1 MEHEEL
7 HQHVDNPHSE
17 RNTEGLIPK
26 RNAKGSVPERN
37 TEGLA
42 SKRNAKGNVPERNT
56 EGLTPKRNTRE
67 NIPERNTDGAIPKR
81 NTRESVPERDAT
93 NVSGTHSSMII
104 RAKLEERFGLGYT
117 SLVRETT
124 KEGIYDALNDGNWQ
138 VRTAAVR
145 RLGEIGDQTE
155 VALLLSRLEKDEVP
169 EVRAA
174 AARALSSI
182 REIIPETP
190 LIAALEDDDDNVR
203 EAAALALAS
212 LGIRLSQQAIDALEE
227 AFYGEPDEDTRATI
241 VTTLGRAAKRTP
253 LKVLEV
259 ALCDTDWQVREAAA
273 LAMGHQKDRANI
285 AALMVMLDDEVKLVR
300 DAAVHALNQVSAETR
315 PTNKP
320 HSTKQ
325 DKPPTHS

>member
-1 MEHEEL
+1 MEHDEL

-17 RNTEGLIPK
+17 RNTEGLTPN
-26 RNAKGSVPERN
+26 RSTRGSVPERN

-42 SKRNAKGNVPERNT
+42 SKRNTKGNSPERNT

-67 NIPERNTDGAIPKR
+67 SNPEPSTDGVIPKR
-81 NTRESVPERDAT
+81 NTRESVSDTR
-93 NVSGTHSSMII
+93 SSIII
-104 RAKLEERFGLGYT
+104 RIELEERFGLGYT
-117 SLVRETT
+117 SLARETT
-124 KEGIYDALNDGNWQ
+124 KEGIYDALNDGKWQ

-155 VALLLSRLEKDEVP
+155 AALLVSHLEKDEVP

-182 REIIPETP
+182 RGIIPEAP

-212 LGIRLSQQAIDALEE
+212 LGTRLSQQAIDALEE

-241 VTTLGRAAKRTP
+241 VTAIGQAAKHTP
-253 LKVLEV
+253 LEALEV
-259 ALCDTDWQVREAAA
+259 ALCDTDWQVREA
-273 LAMGHQKDRANI
+273 
-285 AALMVMLDDEVKLVR
+285 
-300 DAAVHALNQVSAETR
+300 
-315 PTNKP
+315 
-320 HSTKQ
+320 
-325 DKPPTHS
+325 